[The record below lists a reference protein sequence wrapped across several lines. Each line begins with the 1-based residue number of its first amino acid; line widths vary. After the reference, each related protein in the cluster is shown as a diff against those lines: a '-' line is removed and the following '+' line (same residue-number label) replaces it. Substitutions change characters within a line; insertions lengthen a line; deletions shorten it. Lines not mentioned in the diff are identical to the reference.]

1 MIRRAALLALLA
13 AVAPPAAAA
22 PMTFDQAAARLR
34 AEAPALKAA
43 DAGQRAAEAG
53 LRDADRRPNP
63 TAELEVENFA
73 GTGPYRG
80 FDGTEVTALV
90 EQPIELGGKRR
101 ARVAVARAEIAIA
114 VAERQF
120 EQRRLLAELVRTYG
134 SAAAARA
141 RVGITAE
148 QVEVAETLAS
158 QSARRLAAGDIAE
171 VEHDRVLVSLGEAR
185 TELERARRE
194 ADSAERGLALLVGA
208 PEPVQA
214 DPSFLTRDAADP
226 ARITILSADEAR
238 FRAIAERDRARIA
251 AARAE
256 RTPDL
261 AARGGV
267 RVAREEEA
275 VALVAGVSI
284 PLPLFNPGRSRV
296 AQAEAEAERGRF
308 AAEAQRREALRNAE
322 RALGNWR
329 SALRALATIE
339 RQTLPAAERLV
350 GLTERGYRLGALPYR
365 DLADAR
371 NSLYVARRARFD
383 ALEQVANAKAD
394 LAEVTGAFADLGL
407 PTPEFGSV
415 AD

>member
-1 MIRRAALLALLA
+1 MTFEQ
-13 AVAPPAAAA
+13 AVA
-22 PMTFDQAAARLR
+22 RLS

-63 TAELEVENFA
+63 TAEVEVENFA

-80 FDGTEVTALV
+80 FDGAEVTALV

-101 ARVAVARAEIAIA
+101 ARVAVARAEIALA
-114 VAERQF
+114 VAERQS
-120 EQRRLLAELVRTYG
+120 EQRRLLAELVRSFG
-134 SAAAARA
+134 NAAASRARA
-141 RVGITAE
+141 AIVAE
-148 QVEVAETLAS
+148 QVDVAETLAG

-171 VEHDRVLVSLGEAR
+171 VEHDWVLVTLGEAR
-185 TELERARRE
+185 AELERARRE
-194 ADSAERGLALLVGA
+194 TETAERGLALLVGV

-214 DPSFLTRDAADP
+214 DPSFLTVQVPDP
-226 ARITILSADEAR
+226 ARIVIVAVDEAR

-256 RTPDL
+256 RVPDL

-267 RVAREEEA
+267 RVAREEKA
-275 VALVAGVSI
+275 VALVAGISI
-284 PLPLFNPGRSRV
+284 PLPFFNPGRARV
-296 AQAEAEAERGRF
+296 AQAQAEAERASF
-308 AAEAQRREALRNAE
+308 TSEAQRREARRAAD

-329 SALRALATIE
+329 SAVRTLETIE

-350 GLTERGYRLGALPYR
+350 TLTERGYRLGALPYR

-371 NSLYVARRARFD
+371 TSLYTARRTRID
-383 ALEQVANAKAD
+383 ALEQVTSAKAD
-394 LAEVTGAFADLGL
+394 LAEVTNASGDLGL
-407 PTPEFGSV
+407 STPQSGSG
-415 AD
+415 AG